1 MRKEEDGDIKPKKE
15 DMLAAHQL
23 LSNIIELVG
32 EDDENAKQ
40 LINDIKELEN
50 NMEDARMKKDLA
62 SLDS

>member
-1 MRKEEDGDIKPKKE
+1 MKPPKRMRKEEDGDIIPKKE

-50 NMEDARMKKDLA
+50 NMEDAT
-62 SLDS
+62 

>member
-50 NMEDARMKKDLA
+50 NMEDDT
-62 SLDS
+62 

>member
-1 MRKEEDGDIKPKKE
+1 MKPPKRMRKEEDGDIKPKKE

-50 NMEDARMKKDLA
+50 NMEDDT
-62 SLDS
+62 

>member
-1 MRKEEDGDIKPKKE
+1 MRKEEDGDIIPKKE

-50 NMEDARMKKDLA
+50 NMEDAT
-62 SLDS
+62 

>member
-1 MRKEEDGDIKPKKE
+1 MKPPKRMRKEEDGDIKPKKE

-50 NMEDARMKKDLA
+50 NMEDAT
-62 SLDS
+62 